1 MPSHGAK
8 RASAERAVDPRTP
21 AESGSPGA
29 AGSSGSPGA
38 AGSSGSPGFR
48 LSRRSLL
55 QGAATAG
62 AAGLAATAL
71 GAATAS
77 PALAATNRPSAAGR
91 PQRRGEAPTSSG
103 PIVVHVRNAKSGDIE
118 VFSGT
123 SQNRLRD
130 KDLANRIAR
139 AIG

>member
-1 MPSHGAK
+1 MPSHDAK
-8 RASAERAVDPRTP
+8 RASAK
-21 AESGSPGA
+21 
-29 AGSSGSPGA
+29 
-38 AGSSGSPGFR
+38 

-71 GAATAS
+71 GAAAN
-77 PALAATNRPSAAGR
+77 PALAATSGRPAGRSSAAGQPR
-91 PQRRGEAPTSSG
+91 SGGEGPASSG
-103 PIVVHVRNAKSGDIE
+103 PVVVHVRNAKSGDIE

-130 KDLANRIAR
+130 KDLAARIAR

>member
-1 MPSHGAK
+1 MPSQDAK
-8 RASAERAVDPRTP
+8 RASGP
-21 AESGSPGA
+21 ESSDSPG
-29 AGSSGSPGA
+29 
-38 AGSSGSPGFR
+38 R

-71 GAATAS
+71 GAAAS
-77 PALAATNRPSAAGR
+77 PALAGTSRPSATDQPHR
-91 PQRRGEAPTSSG
+91 HGEAKTAAG
-103 PIVVHVRNAKSGDIE
+103 PIMVHVRDARSGDIE

-123 SQNRLRD
+123 SQTRLRD
-130 KDLANRIAR
+130 KDLAARIAR

>member
-1 MPSHGAK
+1 MPSQDAK
-8 RASAERAVDPRTP
+8 RASGP
-21 AESGSPGA
+21 ESSGA
-29 AGSSGSPGA
+29 AGS
-38 AGSSGSPGFR
+38 R

-71 GAATAS
+71 GAVAS
-77 PALAATNRPSAAGR
+77 PALAATSRT
-91 PQRRGEAPTSSG
+91 APGQSPAREQARTPAG
-103 PIVVHVRNAKSGDIE
+103 PIVVHVRDARSGDIE

-123 SQNRLRD
+123 SQTRVRD
-130 KDLANRIAR
+130 QDLAARIAR